1 MQFPTPPRWFLD
13 DPIVNPH
20 YDFKS
25 QTGTVGHR
33 FRDVPAV
40 YERARQHGMNHLLF
54 AGWNRMGFDAA
65 YAEYFP
71 DMELGTQVELRD
83 ACRAVVAQGGKIT
96 FYINCRI
103 FNTGSEYRASIIEQ
117 AACRDRDG
125 HLYEEEYGTQRFA
138 VMCPDTETWR
148 RLMGDFAYWMV
159 DVYGATGVY
168 LDQIGSA
175 PAVPCYAENHGHA
188 APGTFNQGYLTLMQD
203 VYRRVKGQDPDT
215 FLMIENCGDTY
226 GQYVDAHLTW
236 MPSLDAGKRDRYWAV
251 FKYAFPEC
259 VQVNMYPRP
268 GAPDA
273 EQDLH
278 RSILTGSA
286 FWRHAEQNELPPDV
300 YEAMRFRRAV
310 NHVLAYG
317 RFKDSVGLTFG
328 TGVEATRFDL
338 APRDTGRSTDR
349 MDTDHT
355 PGIGSTTGAQSV
367 ILLLTWNRTADEQP
381 VDVELDGT
389 PLAAR
394 RLVLGDGRTDW
405 EPLTDVGTVAAGE
418 RLRVLRVMAPAGR
431 LSAVEITCR
440 L

>member
-1 MQFPTPPRWFLD
+1 
-13 DPIVNPH
+13 
-20 YDFKS
+20 
-25 QTGTVGHR
+25 
-33 FRDVPAV
+33 
-40 YERARQHGMNHLLF
+40 
-54 AGWNRMGFDAA
+54 
-65 YAEYFP
+65 
-71 DMELGTQVELRD
+71 
-83 ACRAVVAQGGKIT
+83 
-96 FYINCRI
+96 
-103 FNTGSEYRASIIEQ
+103 
-117 AACRDRDG
+117 
-125 HLYEEEYGTQRFA
+125 
-138 VMCPDTETWR
+138 
-148 RLMGDFAYWMV
+148 
-159 DVYGATGVY
+159 
-168 LDQIGSA
+168 
-175 PAVPCYAENHGHA
+175 
-188 APGTFNQGYLTLMQD
+188 
-203 VYRRVKGQDPDT
+203 
-215 FLMIENCGDTY
+215 
-226 GQYVDAHLTW
+226 
-236 MPSLDAGKRDRYWAV
+236 
-251 FKYAFPEC
+251 
-259 VQVNMYPRP
+259 
-268 GAPDA
+268 
-273 EQDLH
+273 
-278 RSILTGSA
+278 
-286 FWRHAEQNELPPDV
+286 
-300 YEAMRFRRAV
+300 RRAV